1 MRCFADDTI
10 SYSYLPEMI
19 PNLEKLEES
28 IQIMSD
34 WFSENILKTN
44 TDKCHLITSS
54 KVPVNFQIS
63 NIKGTSES
71 WVKLLDIHIENRL
84 NFDYHLSQVCKK
96 ASKKLHASARIFKYV
111 ETSKRRV
118 LINFFITSQFSYC
131 PLIWMFHGRRIEHM
145 INKIPERALRLIY
158 PFD

>member
-19 PNLEKLEES
+19 PNLENLEKS

-34 WFSENILKTN
+34 CFSENILKTN
-44 TDKCHLITSS
+44 ADKCHLIASS

-84 NFDYHLSQVCKK
+84 NFDYHLS
-96 ASKKLHASARIFKYV
+96 
-111 ETSKRRV
+111 
-118 LINFFITSQFSYC
+118 
-131 PLIWMFHGRRIEHM
+131 
-145 INKIPERALRLIY
+145 
-158 PFD
+158 